1 VSVPAEPSEIGL
13 VGALV
18 LAAESESLN
27 LRRGAVR
34 GGVAVVGS
42 RLATQVFT
50 VAVTLLVA
58 RILNPYDYGVV
69 TTATLFLGLADSL
82 AMAGLG
88 SAMVHKLD
96 LSEAA
101 QAEAFTLSLMLA
113 FLLGTLQFL
122 AAGFLAG
129 FFACP
134 DLAPV
139 LRVSTFVLL
148 LSPFRTVPSS
158 ILERRMQLGRQ
169 SAVSV
174 IATLFQG
181 VIVLG
186 AALAGLGYW
195 SLVAG
200 FTVGRLI
207 EAVGLARLAGWTP
220 RLRALGPTG
229 RELLR
234 FGIPLT
240 GSALMWQIYSQ
251 ADYAVAA
258 KIAGP
263 VVLGYY
269 SMAFQ
274 VVSLP
279 TNKLA
284 SAFGQVAYVVFCRL
298 QDQRERVR
306 DWYLRLVSLLG
317 VFGLPVFAGMAL
329 VAGDATLTVLGPKWL
344 PMVSPWRL
352 LCLPGYVLFLNCTLH
367 PVLYAFGRPD
377 LPAKYNAANVLV
389 MPAMFFVMGSRY
401 GITGICVAWAVFFPL
416 ISGILVMLSRPVLGF
431 GLREL
436 ARTQAPA
443 WGATAVMATAVLAVQ
458 RFVPHD
464 GRASLRLALS
474 VATGVAVYTA
484 AILALA
490 RHTVLRD
497 LRALRR
503 EMGGQ
508 RHDR

>member
-1 VSVPAEPSEIGL
+1 MSAGAGAEPSEIGL
-13 VGALV
+13 AGAP
-18 LAAESESLN
+18 AEPQG

-42 RLATQVFT
+42 RLVTQIFT
-50 VAVTLLVA
+50 VAVTFLVA
-58 RILNPYDYGVV
+58 RILRPYDYGVI
-69 TTATLFLGLADSL
+69 TTTTLFLGLADAV

-88 SAMVHKLD
+88 PAMVHQPNLTED
-96 LSEAA
+96 E
-101 QAEAFTLSLMLA
+101 QAEAFTLALMLA
-113 FLLGTLQFL
+113 FLLASLQFL
-122 AAGFLAG
+122 AAGFLAT

-134 DLAPV
+134 DLAVV

-174 IATLFQG
+174 TAAVAQG
-181 VIVLG
+181 VVVL
-186 AALAGLGYW
+186 AAAMAGLGYW

-200 FTVGRLI
+200 FASARLM
-207 EAVGLARLAGWTP
+207 EAVGLGRLAGWKP
-220 RLRALGPTG
+220 RLRFPGPTG
-229 RELLR
+229 LGLLR

-240 GSALMWQIYSQ
+240 GSALTWQIYSQ

-263 VVLGYY
+263 VALGYY

-274 VVSLP
+274 IVSLP

-284 SAFGQVAYVVFCRL
+284 SAFGQVAYAVFCRL

-306 DWYLRLVSLLG
+306 DWYLRLVGVLG
-317 VFGLPVFAGMAL
+317 VIGLPVFAGMAL
-329 VAGDATLTVLGPKWL
+329 VAADATATVLGAKWL
-344 PMVSPWRL
+344 PIVTPWQL

-377 LPAKYNAANVLV
+377 LPAKYNTANLMV
-389 MPAMFFVMGSRY
+389 MPALFLLMGSRY
-401 GITGICVAWAVFFPL
+401 GVLGICMAWAVFFPL
-416 ISGILVMLSRPVLGF
+416 LSGILVMLSRPVLGF

-436 ARTQAPA
+436 ARTQVPA
-443 WGATAVMATAVLAVQ
+443 WAATAMMAAAVLAVQ
-458 RFVPHD
+458 RYGPHG
-464 GRASLRLALS
+464 GRASLRLVLS
-474 VATGVAVYTA
+474 VVTGVATYSA
-484 AILALA
+484 AVWVLA

-497 LRALRR
+497 VRALFR
-503 EMGGQ
+503 EMRG
-508 RHDR
+508 